1 MQPTAVLRCEPAPP
15 SSGRADL
22 KGPPCRTCGGED
34 TRFALEAAC
43 GTLLDANIRGP
54 AYDADADAAGLTDE
68 TPHIKFYVE
77 FGGGLDAFAAWV
89 GLVRKAVR
97 DAGPRPRLLEV
108 GARFGFLVSVALS
121 GGFEA
126 VGVEPSGIGRVGA
139 QLLGVPVLRGYDDGT
154 PLMPGSFDAV
164 VSTEVIEHVA
174 DPNAFLSGLCRYLAP
189 DGVLLLTT
197 PNADVLAGGSST
209 ELHWHES
216 LSPGAHLL
224 SLAKSPSCP
233 VGWLH

>member
-1 MQPTAVLRCEPAPP
+1 VRH
-15 SSGRADL
+15 
-22 KGPPCRTCGGED
+22 
-34 TRFALEAAC
+34 AARPDV
-43 GTLLDANIRGP
+43 GGP

-68 TPHIKFYVE
+68 TPHIKFDVE
-77 FGGGLDAFAAWV
+77 LGGGLDAFAAWV
-89 GLVRKAVR
+89 GLIRKAVR
-97 DAGPRPRLLEV
+97 DVGPRPRLFKV
-108 GARFGFLVSVALS
+108 GAGLGFLVSVARS

-126 VGVEPSGIGRVGA
+126 VSVEPSGMGRVGA
-139 QLLGVPVLRGYDDGT
+139 KLLGVPVLRGYDDGT
-154 PLMPGSFDAV
+154 PLTPGSFDAA

-174 DPNAFLSGLCRYLAP
+174 DPNAFLSGLCCYLAP

-197 PNADVLAGGSST
+197 PNADVLAGGAST

-216 LSPGAHLL
+216 LSPRAHLL